1 MREDSWRKKRSAA
14 EEFGDAGDEGGHAS
28 KKLHLQ
34 FGDLSL
40 ETGDQGAKVNVPP
53 PPSNLEPANLNN
65 VNDDD
70 VTMPLSTSY
79 EKDAYT
85 TVITS
90 LEDDIVDSPPSTPK
104 VTVIGN
110 FSAATPIPPRLL
122 KTIALPEPSDANSLV
137 VWRPPVV
144 EEFVNKRA
152 GATAEALQK
161 VVEEMGVDGND
172 TELDMADDDYE
183 EYDEDAMDTE

>member
-40 ETGDQGAKVNVPP
+40 GTGDEGGKANVPP
-53 PPSNLEPANLNN
+53 PPSNPEPANLDI
-65 VNDDD
+65 NDDD
-70 VTMPLSTSY
+70 VPMPQSTSY

-110 FSAATPIPPRLL
+110 FSAAAPIPPRLL

-144 EEFVNKRA
+144 EEFVNKQA
-152 GATAEALQK
+152 GAATEAREK
-161 VVEEMGVDGND
+161 VLEEVGVDGND
-172 TELDMADDDYE
+172 TELDMADDEYDG
-183 EYDEDAMDTE
+183 YDEDAMDTE